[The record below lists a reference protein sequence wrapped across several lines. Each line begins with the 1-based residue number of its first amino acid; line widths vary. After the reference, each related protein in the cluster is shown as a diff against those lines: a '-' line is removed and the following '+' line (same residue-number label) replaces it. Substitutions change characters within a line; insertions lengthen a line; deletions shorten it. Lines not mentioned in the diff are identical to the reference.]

1 MELIQPDDPQ
11 YFTETS
17 DGDYGRHQYK
27 VVSKTGESIVVDDYM
42 LAQEIWWT
50 RGRGKFI
57 SHIEVLDK
65 KPNIKKKS
73 KGFS

>member
-1 MELIQPDDPQ
+1 MELIQPEDPQ

-42 LAQEIWWT
+42 QAQEIWWN
-50 RGRGKFI
+50 RGRGRYI
-57 SHIEVLDK
+57 SHIEVLDRK
-65 KPNIKKKS
+65 TSSKTES
-73 KGFS
+73 KGFK